1 MTFQLPM
8 RRSRPICLA
17 WVMIFLSGMGLA
29 QSPRATPNSLSESPT
44 AIRSTLPEFTLP
56 GIEDRFSGNLSTV
69 RPNLREVEEFDGGG
83 WRPIS
88 SASKELADYGR
99 LTYGGDD
106 NDENTEASHTP
117 ATDGPSLVIDPNS
130 IDPAIGP
137 GIPSPAG
144 SFNDPSFA
152 AETSPSQ
159 EVAASDGMP
168 FEYDDDWEQILEDET
183 RLAVIEPEKGTAP
196 FSSFGLSALMRE
208 RYASYRREDAS
219 ITYLPG
225 DGDQLGWLSFAS
237 SNYLKRKQ
245 ASGFTTNINFHLL
258 SGPQAVALPPRL
270 YDFEL
275 GYQRRKRV
283 ADCFSYDCSV
293 NIGLYSDFEDSAR
306 DGIRYPGH
314 AVGMFHRSPEADWV
328 FGVDYLSRDDIK
340 ILPVFGFCWH
350 HGESPAV
357 RYECIFPRPR
367 IDFALSNQCRWYV
380 AGLLGGGTWD
390 IEFPDDSN
398 DVMTYRDYR
407 CTFGL
412 EKCDEHG
419 NLSAWEL
426 AWVFSRNLEF
436 RSRSDQQFFDDA
448 LMIRYVV
455 KN

>member
-1 MTFQLPM
+1 
-8 RRSRPICLA
+8 
-17 WVMIFLSGMGLA
+17 MIFLSSMGLA
-29 QSPRATPNSLSESPT
+29 QLPQAAPNSFAESAPS
-44 AIRSTLPEFTLP
+44 IHSTLPEFTLP
-56 GIEDRFSGNLSTV
+56 EIEDRSSRNLLTA
-69 RPNLREVEEFDGGG
+69 RPDQQEVEEFDEGGG
-83 WRPIS
+83 GAIS
-88 SASKELADYGR
+88 SASQELADYGG
-99 LTYGGDD
+99 LNYSGDD
-106 NDENTEASHTP
+106 NDKNIDASHTP
-117 ATDGPSLVIDPNS
+117 STEGPSMVIDPNS
-130 IDPAIGP
+130 IDPSIGL
-137 GIPSPAG
+137 GFQSPAEFFHG
-144 SFNDPSFA
+144 SSFA
-152 AETSPSQ
+152 AEMSPSQ
-159 EVAASDGMP
+159 EVAASDGRP
-168 FEYDDDWEQILEDET
+168 FEYDDDWERSLEDET
-183 RLAVIEPEKGTAP
+183 RIAVIEPEKGTAP
-196 FSSFGLSALMRE
+196 FSSFGLSSLMRE

-225 DGDQLGWLSFAS
+225 DGDQFGWLSFAS

-350 HGESPAV
+350 HGESPSV

-367 IDFALSNQCRWYV
+367 IDFALSNQRRWYV

-390 IEFPDDSN
+390 IEFPDNSN

-407 CTFGL
+407 CIFGL